1 MSRVVVVNHLTLDG
15 VMQAPSGPEEDR
27 RDGFSAGGWAVPYG
41 DEVMARV
48 MTEHMAAAE
57 GGALL
62 LGRWTYESFA
72 AYWPRQTDNPFTP
85 VLNARQKYV
94 ASNTL
99 REPLPWENSTLLP
112 GDAVAAVAELRAAR
126 DGDLAILG
134 SGLLI
139 QSLLRADLIDEL
151 LLTIHP
157 VVLGGGQRL
166 FPDGGAPARF
176 NLTDSTITTTG
187 VIIATY
193 QRVAT
198 STG

>member
-1 MSRVVVVNHLTLDG
+1 MSRVVVVNHVTLDG
-15 VMQAPSGPEEDR
+15 VMQAPSGSGEDPR
-27 RDGFSAGGWAVPYG
+27 GGFAHGGWAVPYQ
-41 DEVMARV
+41 DEVMGRV
-48 MTEHMAAAE
+48 MGEHMAAAE

-72 AYWPRQTDNPFTP
+72 AYWPKQTDNPFTP
-85 VLNARQKYV
+85 VLNARMKYV

-99 REPLPWENSTLLP
+99 SEPLPWENSTLLS
-112 GDAVAAVAELRAAR
+112 GDAAAAVAELKRER
-126 DGDLAILG
+126 EGDLAVLG
-134 SGLLI
+134 SGRLI

-157 VVLGGGQRL
+157 IVLGSGQRL

-176 NLTDSTITTTG
+176 RLADITTTTTG

-193 QRVAT
+193 RR
-198 STG
+198 

>member
-15 VMQAPSGPEEDR
+15 VMQAPSGPDEDR
-27 RDGFSAGGWAVPYG
+27 RDGFGAGGWAVPYG

-72 AYWPRQTDNPFTP
+72 AYWPHQTDNPFTP

-112 GDAVAAVAELRAAR
+112 GDATAAVTALKASR
-126 DGDLAILG
+126 DGDLAVLG
-134 SGLLI
+134 SGRLI

-157 VVLGGGQRL
+157 IVLGAGQRL
-166 FPDGGAPARF
+166 FPEGGAQARF
-176 NLTDSTITTTG
+176 TLTDSTTTTTG

-193 QRVAT
+193 QRVQT

>member
-1 MSRVVVVNHLTLDG
+1 
-15 VMQAPSGPEEDR
+15 
-27 RDGFSAGGWAVPYG
+27 VPYG
-41 DEVMARV
+41 DAVMDRVMA
-48 MTEHMAAAE
+48 EHMAAAE

-72 AYWPRQTDNPFTP
+72 AYWPHQTDNPFTP

-99 REPLPWENSTLLP
+99 REPLPWENSTLLR
-112 GDAVAAVAELRAAR
+112 GDAATAVAGLKASR

-134 SGLLI
+134 SGRLI

-157 VVLGGGQRL
+157 IVLGAGQRL

-176 NLTDSTITTTG
+176 DLTDSTTTTTG

-193 QRVAT
+193 QRVPT

>member
-15 VMQAPSGPEEDR
+15 VMQAPSGPDEDR
-27 RDGFSAGGWAVPYG
+27 RDGFDAGGWAVPYQ
-41 DEVMARV
+41 DEVMGRV
-48 MTEHMAAAE
+48 MGEHMAARA

-62 LGRWTYESFA
+62 FGRWTYESFA

-99 REPLPWENSTLLP
+99 SEPLQWENSTLLS
-112 GDAVAAVAELRAAR
+112 GDAVAAVAELKAAR
-126 DGDLAILG
+126 DGDLAVLG
-134 SGLLI
+134 SGRLI

-157 VVLGGGQRL
+157 VVLGAGQRL
-166 FPDGGAPARF
+166 FPDGGAPAR
-176 NLTDSTITTTG
+176 LRLDDTTITTTG
-187 VIIATY
+187 VIVATY
-193 QRVAT
+193 RRV
-198 STG
+198 